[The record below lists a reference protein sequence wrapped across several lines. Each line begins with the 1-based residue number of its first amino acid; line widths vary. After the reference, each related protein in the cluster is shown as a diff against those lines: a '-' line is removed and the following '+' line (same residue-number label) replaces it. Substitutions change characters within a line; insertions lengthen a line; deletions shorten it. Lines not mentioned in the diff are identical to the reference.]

1 MNQKNGQLN
10 ISNNIDNIIVKLLL
24 PITKSLL
31 IKTKELEEKKNYNF
45 YSLSSIEILLTIS
58 FNPFSISFM
67 SLFITFN

>member
-31 IKTKELEEKKNYNF
+31 IKTKE
-45 YSLSSIEILLTIS
+45 
-58 FNPFSISFM
+58 
-67 SLFITFN
+67 

>member
-31 IKTKELEEKKNYNF
+31 IKNKNIKNVKK
-45 YSLSSIEILLTIS
+45 
-58 FNPFSISFM
+58 
-67 SLFITFN
+67 